1 MCVSCRPVRLSG
13 IRGGIDLRRY
23 TVTESDFG
31 SMPIAG
37 YITEIMQKV
46 ASFDGWN
53 VLGFA
58 KALDLYASPL
68 DDEDGEI
75 FIMLHGDFRN
85 KWGEL
90 IYRFYTNE
98 EDFENSINLDEYEPI
113 EPSPLFS
120 RQNTLILRLFGHDE
134 EYGLE
139 ELEIIF

>member
-1 MCVSCRPVRLSG
+1 M
-13 IRGGIDLRRY
+13 RRY
-23 TVTESDFG
+23 TITESDFG

-58 KALDLYASPL
+58 KMLDLYASPL
-68 DDEDGEI
+68 DDNDGEI
-75 FIMLHGDFRN
+75 FIILHGDFTD

-90 IYRFYTNE
+90 VYRMFDNE
-98 EDFENSINLDEYEPI
+98 ESFQMAIEMDDFEPINSGTT
-113 EPSPLFS
+113 FS
-120 RQNTLILRLFGHDE
+120 RNNCLILRLFGHEE

-139 ELEIIF
+139 ELEVIF

>member
-1 MCVSCRPVRLSG
+1 M
-13 IRGGIDLRRY
+13 RRY
-23 TVTESDFG
+23 TIKDSSFG
-31 SMPIAG
+31 DMPIAG

-53 VLGFA
+53 VLDFA

-68 DDEDGEI
+68 DNEDGEV
-75 FIMLHGDFRN
+75 FIVLHGNFND

-90 IYRFYTNE
+90 VHRFFTSE
-98 EDFENSINLDEYEPI
+98 ADFENSIDIDDYEPS
-113 EPSPLFS
+113 EPGALFS
-120 RQNTLILRLFGHDE
+120 RQNSLVFRLFGHDE